1 MLIPRLVLSAF
12 LAQRGGIEIGTDVV
26 TGQLIRF
33 HSENHV
39 FSDTKTLIR
48 EQGVTHQGIK
58 LGDNVWIGAGAT
70 FLDRAHVGPGCD
82 IAANAAVTSGDYPSN
97 SVMTG
102 VPSRVINKR
111 NSRSAEFGEIC
122 E

>member
-1 MLIPRLVLSAF
+1 MLIPRLVLSAIM
-12 LAQRGGIEIGTDVV
+12 AQRGGIEIGTDVV

-58 LGDNVWIGAGAT
+58 LGL
-70 FLDRAHVGPGCD
+70 F
-82 IAANAAVTSGDYPSN
+82 AVSSG
-97 SVMTG
+97 
-102 VPSRVINKR
+102 
-111 NSRSAEFGEIC
+111 
-122 E
+122 